1 MIRAEFPA
9 SRRGLAG
16 SVPRLAAT
24 LICSL
29 TLALTA
35 ALTAGCGDTL
45 GIEEGGFNLV
55 PLEQE
60 WAMRHELH
68 GEVAR
73 EAPLVRDSAAEAYL
87 NRLGRRLA
95 EQSSLGEQQWDFLL
109 VDSDTVN
116 AFNLPGG
123 LVYVNTGLIREAET
137 VDELAG
143 VLAHEVAH
151 GAARHGTQMM
161 TRAYGLSAV
170 AALALGQDPSFTR
183 QLLAQVVGTSVLSNY
198 SRDAENEADRN
209 GVRYAAGAGYD
220 PRGAVAF
227 FQKLL
232 AMRGRRPGKVERF
245 FSSHPVTEDRIA
257 NVQAEIAA
265 LGTPGPSAGDG
276 GDREYQQ
283 FRARFR

>member
-1 MIRAEFPA
+1 MIPPA
-9 SRRGLAG
+9 LPS
-16 SVPRLAAT
+16 SRLAAV
-24 LICSL
+24 LLCSL
-29 TLALTA
+29 TLGL
-35 ALTAGCGDTL
+35 AGCGDGL
-45 GIEEGGFNLV
+45 GLEEGGFNLV

-68 GEVAR
+68 SEVAR
-73 EAPLVRDSAAEAYL
+73 EMPLVRDSAAEAYL

-95 EQSSLGEQQWDFLL
+95 EQSGLGEQQWDFLL
-109 VDSDTVN
+109 VDSDVVN

-143 VLAHEVAH
+143 VMAHEVAH

-161 TRAYGLSAV
+161 TRAYGLSAI
-170 AALALGQDPSFTR
+170 AALALGQDPSFTK

-227 FQKLL
+227 FQRLL

-276 GDREYQQ
+276 GDSEYQQ